1 MGANYAYESSKYAQ
15 VHNLA
20 ETGDTNL
27 VNARLGLV
35 SPKYSV
41 MLYGRNLTGEDSVPA
56 VLRYADGALDLRRSF
71 VASQRRDTHFGLT
84 VEVKF

>member
-1 MGANYAYESSKYAQ
+1 

-27 VNARLGLV
+27 VNARLGIV
-35 SPKYSV
+35 SDSYSL
-41 MLYGRNLTGEDSVPA
+41 MLWGKNITDEDSVPN

-71 VASQRRDTHFGLT
+71 VASQRRDAYMGLT
-84 VEVKF
+84 VTAKF